1 MKAQRLFL
9 LSAIILGLFG
19 LIFGFISCSNPQQTA
34 SLSPT
39 VVSVFPENNAS
50 AVDPSVRLSVTFS
63 GDMDPASLSSSTF
76 LLTSGEGN
84 VAGVISYDSASKTAA
99 FSPLIKL
106 ASATTYTAT
115 ISDQVKD
122 LQGNRMASPY
132 SWYFT
137 TVGLISAVGTPDA
150 SFGTNGIVIY
160 DSGPL
165 LPGTE
170 NDSDDYGNA
179 AAIDDAGRILIAGS
193 FKGDVLRYN
202 ANGESDNSF
211 SGNLGWGY
219 GLTSSWLRLWNAL
232 IIDQSGKILIT
243 GGSHDSSSDE
253 RRDNMTAVRL
263 NTDGNT
269 DGSFGDSG
277 KFFYDTMLEK
287 TSSNGKS
294 EGRAITIDS
303 AGRIL
308 VTGISSILTSNGAEN
323 LPTPCN
329 MVWRINPDGKSLD
342 STFGDGGQI
351 IAGGQAVIVDSGG
364 AIIALGPT
372 TIAKYDNN
380 GKNLDNTFGNGGIV
394 DYQRYYA
401 GPKGLE
407 PAPTSGNSM
416 AVDPSGKILVAGY
429 SLDYSSGTAVK
440 QMTLWRFNADGGTDN
455 GFGANGMVTDKNSED
470 GSANS
475 AVIDSFGRILVVGKR
490 WDGSYHDMVI
500 WRYDSSGNLDSGFGK
515 GGIVTSDVNS
525 VLNRYPGDDSAGN
538 SIVLDASGR
547 IVVTGYITVP
557 HGSDMVI
564 WRYK

>member
-9 LSAIILGLFG
+9 LLAIILVLFG

-34 SLSPT
+34 SLTPT

-50 AVDPSVRLSVTFS
+50 AVNPSASLRATFS

-76 LLTSGEGN
+76 LLSSAEGS
-84 VAGVISYDSASKTAA
+84 ATGVVSYDSASKTAA

-160 DSGPL
+160 DSGSVI
-165 LPGTE
+165 PGTE

-219 GLTSSWLRLWNAL
+219 GLTSPWLRLWNAL
-232 IIDQSGKILIT
+232 IIDQNGKILIA

-253 RRDNMTAVRL
+253 RRDNMTVVRL

-287 TSSNGKS
+287 TSSNSKS

-342 STFGDGGQI
+342 STFGDGGKI
-351 IAGGQAVIVDSGG
+351 IAGGQAVRVDSGG

-380 GKNLDNTFGNGGIV
+380 GKNLDNAFGNGGIV

-429 SLDYSSGTAVK
+429 SLDYSGGTAVK
-440 QMTLWRFNADGGTDN
+440 QMTLWRFNSDGGTDN
-455 GFGANGMVTDKNSED
+455 GFGANGTVTDKNSED

-475 AVIDSFGRILVVGKR
+475 AVIDSLGRILVVGKR
-490 WDGSYHDMVI
+490 WEGSCHDMVI

-525 VLNRYPGDDSAGN
+525 VLNRYPGYDSAGN

-547 IVVTGYITVP
+547 IVVTGCITVP